1 MPRRYGLAFV
11 RNLALTGLGLLG
23 LLMSVLLVVA
33 ATLVLPYLPAARGA
47 KRLTELGR
55 RLAERWGGIPV
66 PVQHRPGP
74 PAPRR
79 RADGWYVY
87 ENELYRSPRLP
98 AYLAELSWRGADPA
112 LLREWL
118 WLHLTPV
125 AGGLGTL
132 LPPVLAGAG
141 ALLGLLGVLDVLDV
155 LGLTGPTGGAVP
167 VVGTPPASLTLPGGW
182 TPALPGGWALVGLG
196 LLLVVLGFAVA
207 PLTLRLHARWT
218 RLLLQP
224 PERSWWHR
232 SGLAGWTSR
241 RWDAAWHGAGLA
253 GLGFAA
259 FGGFLLNLAT
269 LLVSW
274 GGLTPQVSRLTRPLV
289 SRYRRYAHRW
299 AGTAIPEPYR
309 PYPEPPRP
317 DEDGRYRVGR
327 SLYADRGTAV
337 RVQSYEWVFT
347 DPAFWRDQLWSA
359 GNPLLGVLNL
369 LPAALI
375 SVGLF
380 GLVGQPLW
388 WAPWAVPLGIVTGWW
403 VSPWYVWYGATLL
416 WPGLA
421 AVPGWTSA
429 LLGLVLAG
437 LGVLLAPALLRLRMR
452 ADRTLLAPTRAA
464 ELVLR
469 VRQLTETR
477 ADAVDS
483 QAAELRRIERDLHD
497 GAQARLIAVGLSLA
511 GVERLIEEDP
521 AAAQALVAQARAAS
535 ATALT
540 ELRDLVRGIH
550 PPVLAER
557 GLPDAIRAVALDSPV
572 PVRVTGELPGRLE
585 PPVES
590 AAYFSVLEALAN
602 ASRHGGASRV
612 EVDITHTGT
621 VLRITVADDGRG
633 GADPARGSGLAGVR
647 RRLGAFDGTLTV
659 HSPAGGPTLLTVRI
673 PCPLSG

>member
-1 MPRRYGLAFV
+1 MSRRYGHAFV

-33 ATLVLPYLPAARGA
+33 ATLVVPYLPAARGA
-47 KRLTELGR
+47 KRLAELGR

-74 PAPRR
+74 PVPRR
-79 RADGWYVY
+79 RGDGWYVH

-98 AYLAELSWRGADPA
+98 GYLMEIAWRGEDPA
-112 LLREWL
+112 FLREWV
-118 WLHLTPV
+118 WLHLTPF

-132 LPPVLAGAG
+132 VPPGLAGAG
-141 ALLGLLGVLDVLDV
+141 IWLGALGL
-155 LGLTGPTGGAVP
+155 TGGAVP
-167 VVGTPPASLTLPGGW
+167 AVGTPPSAL
-182 TPALPGGWALVGLG
+182 ALPLG
-196 LLLVVLGFAVA
+196 LALLLLGFAVA

-218 RLLLQP
+218 RMLLQP

-232 SGLAGWTSR
+232 SGLAGWTR
-241 RWDAAWHGAGLA
+241 RRSGATWHGAGLV

-259 FGGFLLNLAT
+259 FGGFLLNLLA
-269 LLVSW
+269 LLLAW
-274 GGLTPQVSRLTRPLV
+274 GGLSPQVSRLTRPLV
-289 SRYRRYAHRW
+289 SRYRRYLRRW
-299 AGTAIPEPYR
+299 AGLAVAEPYL
-309 PYPEPPRP
+309 PLPEPPRP
-317 DEDGRYRVGR
+317 EEDGRYRVGR
-327 SLYADRGTAV
+327 TLYADRTTAI
-337 RVQSYEWVFT
+337 RVQEYRWLFT

-359 GNPLLGVLNL
+359 TNPLVGLLGL
-369 LPAALI
+369 LPAALV

-380 GLVGQPLW
+380 GLVCQPLW
-388 WAPWAVPLGIVTGWW
+388 WAPWAVPLGLFTGEWVT
-403 VSPWYVWYGATLL
+403 PWYVWYAVTYAA
-416 WPGLA
+416 PDLA
-421 AVPGWTSA
+421 GVPGWTSVP
-429 LLGLVLAG
+429 LGLALAG
-437 LGVLLAPALLRLRMR
+437 LGVLVAPALLRLRVR
-452 ADRTLLAPTRAA
+452 FDRLLLTPTRSA
-464 ELVLR
+464 ELALR
-469 VRQLTETR
+469 VRRLTETR

-572 PVRVTGELPGRLE
+572 PVRVTGELAGRLD